1 MKLKKI
7 ASLMLA
13 GVMAVSMLT
22 ACGEAN
28 NIDDTQKPND
38 DETVVS
44 NYATELRS
52 MMDGDARK
60 KVEAVANADLD
71 AALKNAVDV
80 YFNNQ
85 GFNDVGHYGVVLKE
99 VSNSKVADSLTDAL
113 GAKTRIDEL
122 SDKIDKV
129 TTAVKLYVVDAS
141 ISDTYALEQVAELIE
156 DSVGNLPRHS
166 ADTKD
171 GKEYNYSYTISA
183 SIVNKPITSSIIDG
197 IGSGVKYVAVS
208 VTQTPTHV
216 A

>member
-7 ASLMLA
+7 ASLALA

-85 GFNDVGHYGVVLKE
+85 GFNDVGQYGVVLKE
-99 VSNSKVADSLTDAL
+99 ASDSKVAKSLTDAL
-113 GAKTRIDEL
+113 GAKTVITDL
-122 SDKIDKV
+122 DNDNDKV

-141 ISDTYALEQVAELIE
+141 ISDTYALEQVAEKIE
-156 DSVGNLPRHS
+156 NSIGDLPRHS
-166 ADTKD
+166 DDTTD
-171 GKEYNYSYTISA
+171 GEEYNYSYTISA

-197 IGSGVKYVAVS
+197 IGSGIKYVAVS

>member
-85 GFNDVGHYGVVLKE
+85 GFNDVGQYGVVLKE
-99 VSNSKVADSLTDAL
+99 ASDSKVAKSLTDAL
-113 GAKTRIDEL
+113 GAKTVITEL
-122 SDKIDKV
+122 DDDNDKV
-129 TTAVKLYVVDAS
+129 TTAVKLYVVNAS
-141 ISDTYALEQVAELIE
+141 ISDTYALEQVAEKIQN
-156 DSVGNLPRHS
+156 SIGNLPRHS
-166 ADTKD
+166 DDTAD
-171 GKEYNYSYTISA
+171 GEEYNYSYTISA

-197 IGSGVKYVAVS
+197 IGSGIKYVAVS